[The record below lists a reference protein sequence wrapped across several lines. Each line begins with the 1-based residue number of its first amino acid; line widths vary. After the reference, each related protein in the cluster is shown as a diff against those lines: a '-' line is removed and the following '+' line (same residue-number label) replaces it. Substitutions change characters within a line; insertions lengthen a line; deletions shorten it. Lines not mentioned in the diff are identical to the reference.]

1 HIRFHRSFTNST
13 TDRATRFRSRIGTSE
28 RHCQR
33 ERQRRTRTSGSSDP
47 IERHRTTTSVRQT
60 KQGQVQV
67 HKIRR
72 RRLLE
77 EATNSKD
84 RPNVESRQRG
94 RTKTM
99 QEALDHPTHGRQWE
113 QAFKEEYDS
122 LMKNQTWEL
131 VPRPKDRNVVTNK
144 WALHHKRNQQGK
156 IVRLKARLVA
166 RGFSQIYGIDYLD
179 TYAPVV
185 KLATIRILFAIA
197 AI

>member
-1 HIRFHRSFTNST
+1 
-13 TDRATRFRSRIGTSE
+13 
-28 RHCQR
+28 
-33 ERQRRTRTSGSSDP
+33 
-47 IERHRTTTSVRQT
+47 
-60 KQGQVQV
+60 
-67 HKIRR
+67 
-72 RRLLE
+72 
-77 EATNSKD
+77 
-84 RPNVESRQRG
+84 
-94 RTKTM
+94 M

-131 VPRPKDRNVVTNK
+131 IPRPKDRNVVTNK

-185 KLATIRILFAIA
+185 KLATVRILFAIA
-197 AI
+197 AIFGLEIDQMDVIAAFLVAFLKEEIYIEQPEGFEIGDDDMVCRLLKSLYGLK